1 VVIYL
6 TTTRPKKSKTSTKSC
21 RKVLLSL
28 LPCCPLIHR
37 LARVSTLVPM
47 CQWVCYIYLMLR
59 VFLTVST
66 TLKLTDDDSSKEFR
80 LSDVTSSD
88 GDIPQVEPTPQGGLL
103 TPQSQTLG
111 TATLDS
117 DMGPPVS
124 DMELFFTKFKN
135 KEGVLM
141 RWCNKCV

>member
-1 VVIYL
+1 
-6 TTTRPKKSKTSTKSC
+6 
-21 RKVLLSL
+21 
-28 LPCCPLIHR
+28 
-37 LARVSTLVPM
+37 
-47 CQWVCYIYLMLR
+47 MLR

-66 TLKLTDDDSSKEFR
+66 TLKLTDDDSSEEFR

-103 TPQSQTLG
+103 TLQSQTLG

-124 DMELFFTKFKN
+124 DMELFFTEFKN

-141 RWCNKCV
+141 R